1 MLDVHDLYQDMI
13 LDHNKNPRNRRRIE
27 NADRTAD
34 GYNPLCGDRV
44 VVFVKLDGDVVADVA
59 FEGSGCAISTA
70 SASLMTQMIKGKSVA
85 EAKALFTRFHGM
97 LTGTSPNSEDEA
109 AALGKLVVFSGVNRY
124 PARVKCATLVW
135 HTINAA
141 LEKRPD
147 PVTTE

>member
-1 MLDVHDLYQDMI
+1 MLDIHDLYQDMI
-13 LDHNKNPRNRRRIE
+13 LDHNRNPRNRRRIDD
-27 NADRTAD
+27 ADRSAD

-70 SASLMTQMIKGKSVA
+70 SASLMTQMIKGKTVA
-85 EAKALFTRFHGM
+85 EARALFSRFHGM
-97 LTGTSPNSEDEA
+97 VTGKSSSSEDEA
-109 AALGKLVVFSGVNRY
+109 AALGKLVVFSGVKQY

-141 LEKRPD
+141 LENQAD
-147 PVTTE
+147 LVTTE